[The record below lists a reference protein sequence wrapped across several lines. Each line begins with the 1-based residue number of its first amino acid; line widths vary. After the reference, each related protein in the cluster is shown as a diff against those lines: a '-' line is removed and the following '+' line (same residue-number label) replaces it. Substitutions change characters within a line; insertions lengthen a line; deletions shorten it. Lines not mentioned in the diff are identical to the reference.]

1 MRVGVRTGLLRPV
14 VRGLGVAAAVAVGA
28 AVAVPGV
35 PDAAAQVGQVGQV
48 GQAGT
53 DFTAQDAVAEP
64 AEGTGTAAVWE
75 NPQSRSTEPDRGIRA
90 QVVSQ
95 SPESL
100 TLRDTLQLTV
110 QVTNSSDRTLTDLQ
124 LRPQRQEAL
133 GSAPEVGVSLLANE
147 GEYPWTGEFSP
158 VAGTRLA
165 PGDTV
170 EVPLS
175 LPVADLGIGTAGV
188 YPLLVNLNGDL
199 GGDGSSYLS
208 GARTTLTVRDDSADG
223 ADGADS
229 DDGADGAD
237 GAAAPF
243 TLLWPLAARTTVTP
257 AQVGDAPDPATLY
270 LADDSL
276 AGELGE
282 GGRLRDLLDTY
293 RDAVAD
299 HRVDEATCLAVDPAL
314 LQTVQRMTRG
324 YRVAAQAPSPVK
336 EPTRLRDRWSHHD
349 DDGPVADGS
358 GKDAAASWLSD
369 LTDVV
374 SGGSGGSG
382 DGSNSTDRC
391 VVPLPWGGADPSAV
405 AATGDPRLTGETMT
419 RGTQTIEEVLGVQAA
434 RGVVVPG
441 SGYIDPDVSG
451 VVLPGQTT
459 VVNDATTTADSG
471 GDATTTPVVDL
482 PDGARALRY
491 PAALGS
497 ALAATGTAPST
508 AAYSDPWMRRHLSDD
523 GPAGRMAAAVAVL
536 DLEIDRARRDTGAGS
551 GDDSGAGSV
560 LAVPPAEWT
569 VDGADAR
576 TWLAAVTRHLSDGSA
591 RPRSF
596 GDALTGASRPG
607 TATAPGAD
615 PAPVDAGEIRYAAQ
629 LAGHI
634 TDLADIMSDDP
645 NIALTRTTYTRPIFD
660 DLLRALADT
669 RRRVADESA
678 ATRSAEAGRMD
689 RVGQLVHDLRTSVSL
704 LPPGNVFARASDS
717 SPLLVV
723 ARNGLPLPVKVRV
736 DYSSAPGVALNT
748 PGVQQI
754 PAQGSVT
761 LQMTTDIP
769 DDLDVTDLTMQLST
783 PDDVQISD
791 AVTVRVTSAHGVNA
805 IVLAVAAAVVVA
817 LAGVATVVWRRRR
830 FAKRGPGAG

>member
-1 MRVGVRTGLLRPV
+1 M
-14 VRGLGVAAAVAVGA
+14 RGLGVAAALAVGA

-35 PDAAAQVGQVGQV
+35 PAGAQVAQV

-53 DFTAQDAVAEP
+53 EFTAQDAVADP

-90 QVVSQ
+90 QVVAQ

-110 QVTNSSDRTLTDLQ
+110 QVTNSSDRVLTDLQ

-147 GEYPWTGEFSP
+147 GEYPWVGEFSP
-158 VAGTRLA
+158 VPGTRLA

-188 YPLLVNLNGDL
+188 YPLLVNLNGNL

-208 GARTTLTVRDDSADG
+208 GARTTLTVRDDSAG
-223 ADGADS
+223 SAGSS
-229 DDGADGAD
+229 DDKSDSTDSTAGS
-237 GAAAPF
+237 APF

-270 LADDSL
+270 LSDDSL

-336 EPTRLRDRWSHHD
+336 EPTRLRDRWTHHD

-374 SGGSGGSG
+374 SGGSDGNSN
-382 DGSNSTDRC
+382 GSNSAARC

-459 VVNDATTTADSG
+459 VVNDTTTTADSG
-471 GDATTTPVVDL
+471 GDATTAPVVDL

-536 DLEIDRARRDTGAGS
+536 DLEIDRARRETGAGS

-591 RPRSF
+591 RPQSF

-615 PAPVDAGEIRYAAQ
+615 PAAVDAGEIRHAAQ

-660 DLLRALADT
+660 DLLRALSDT